1 MYGLMLASVER
12 LEAGPDFVQRL
23 HGLLVTRQRRQLAS
37 PWPWLGLGIAILRNS
52 RGDLA
57 GVYRHEHP
65 VPDRQL
71 RPGVRALAC
80 LLFVRLLRA
89 PIHASGYGSAS
100 SSGGDAREGPV
111 SAWPRRVPPSS
122 RAISAAMPMTAAPA
136 STGNNRSP
144 GNEPGKSA

>member
-57 GVYRHEHP
+57 GVYRHEHS

-71 RPGVRALAC
+71 RPGVLGPGLPAIRAA
-80 LLFVRLLRA
+80 A
-89 PIHASGYGSAS
+89 ASA
-100 SSGGDAREGPV
+100 DPREWLWLGLV
-111 SAWPRRVPPSS
+111 FGWRCS
-122 RAISAAMPMTAAPA
+122 
-136 STGNNRSP
+136 
-144 GNEPGKSA
+144 

>member
-71 RPGVRALAC
+71 RPGVLGPGLAC
-80 LLFVRLLRA
+80 YSCGCCAA

-100 SSGGDAREGPV
+100 SSGGDARDGPG
-111 SAWPRRVPPSS
+111 SA
-122 RAISAAMPMTAAPA
+122 
-136 STGNNRSP
+136 
-144 GNEPGKSA
+144 